1 NIRATLVLFE
11 SGTRVASTLADL
23 AGTLGSRPAAIC
35 RELTKLHEE
44 VKCEDLDAL
53 ARFYAAGAETRGEFV
68 ILVAPPAEEQG
79 ADDIDALLKRALSR
93 VSVKDAVGEV
103 AVATGRPRR
112 EIYQRA
118 LVLTKDGED
127 DSE

>member
-1 NIRATLVLFE
+1 M
-11 SGTRVASTLADL
+11 
-23 AGTLGSRPAAIC
+23 
-35 RELTKLHEE
+35 
-44 VKCEDLDAL
+44 KCEKLDAL
-53 ARFYAAGAETRGEFV
+53 AKLYANAAETRGEFV
-68 ILVAPPAEEQG
+68 VLIAPPAEEQR

-118 LVLTKDGED
+118 LALTKDDENGPR
-127 DSE
+127 